1 MGEDWEAAKQEVYEE
16 EAAKQ
21 LAPRE
26 TVTQLIREQCVFD
39 ALQGQKSH
47 WFRFMKVL
55 IDGCVV
61 QKDEFA
67 DSKVKIIQ
75 PECFVKA
82 LKFSQVYSNYDQ
94 EKFKDCLV
102 TQMKDIDAHKKDPY
116 TTPLS
121 RNYLD
126 RDFKY
131 K

>member
-61 QKDEFA
+61 QKDDFS
-67 DSKVKIIQ
+67 DSKVKII
-75 PECFVKA
+75 
-82 LKFSQVYSNYDQ
+82 
-94 EKFKDCLV
+94 
-102 TQMKDIDAHKKDPY
+102 
-116 TTPLS
+116 
-121 RNYLD
+121 
-126 RDFKY
+126 
-131 K
+131 